1 MTGEFIIAAAV
12 FLLLLAVLAV
22 LGRMLALLGRLEASV
37 RRLAEQWLLWIVVDA
52 VTIVLWA
59 VHFAQGQEH
68 ISMLLMWSVYLLNAI
83 VMYLRWNREAKR
95 HAV

>member
-37 RRLAEQWLLWIVVDA
+37 RRLAERAAPAGNTCADRA
-52 VTIVLWA
+52 VANILAYGTR
-59 VHFAQGQEH
+59 E
-68 ISMLLMWSVYLLNAI
+68 ML
-83 VMYLRWNREAKR
+83 KR
-95 HAV
+95 GDGAR